1 MERLKSVSTE
11 FTPSQYFQAFPTT
24 YRLSYSTM
32 DARQYDVAVV
42 GGGVIGLAVAR
53 AVAHTGASCVVVEA
67 RDSCID
73 G

>member
-1 MERLKSVSTE
+1 
-11 FTPSQYFQAFPTT
+11 
-24 YRLSYSTM
+24 M

-67 RDSCID
+67 HDSCID